1 MKMSELM
8 TGIKTVAVLPKTYGW
23 YEFRQN
29 NSGGSFA
36 IDDDVTVYVLIQ
48 ADSTKSANTKAEEVG
63 IYFDGVGN
71 GQDCECCGDRW
82 YEADDA
88 MESFT
93 TYNWSDRFE
102 PHEHANVREYA
113 QAHADS
119 NLWSEEGK
127 PTVILYYADGT
138 VERFFNT
145 KKGN

>member
-1 MKMSELM
+1 MNEQL
-8 TGIKTVAVLPKTYGW
+8 TGIKTVAVVPKTYGW

-36 IDDDVTVYVLIQ
+36 IDNDVTVHVLIQ
-48 ADSTKSANTKAEEVG
+48 ADSTLEANCKARDIG
-63 IYFDGVGN
+63 IYFDGVSN

-102 PHEHANVREYA
+102 PRKHANVREYA
-113 QAHADS
+113 QAVANADM
-119 NLWSEEGK
+119 WREEGEN

-138 VERFFNT
+138 VERFY
-145 KKGN
+145 KRDK